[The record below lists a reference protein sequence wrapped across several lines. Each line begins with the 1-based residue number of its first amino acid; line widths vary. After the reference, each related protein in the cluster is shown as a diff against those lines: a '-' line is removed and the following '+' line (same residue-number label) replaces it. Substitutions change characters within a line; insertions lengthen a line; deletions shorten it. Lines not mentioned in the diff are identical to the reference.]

1 MGRMVLWFNT
11 RDDAFIPMLLQ
22 DSWRALFCK
31 ARSFGCSVFVY
42 ITLTKMLTFREAI
55 NFVTGRQRGALGIT
69 RDWKNSLV
77 PGSAT
82 D

>member
-11 RDDAFIPMLLQ
+11 RDDAFIPVLLQ
-22 DSWRALFCK
+22 DFWCALFCK
-31 ARSFGCSVFVY
+31 AHSFGCSVFIY

-55 NFVTGRQRGALGIT
+55 NFVTGRRWGALSTTG
-69 RDWKNSLV
+69 DWKNSLI